1 MNTNVRNIRHA
12 RTAADFS
19 KIVVQL
25 ENMRDAIEEA
35 LKNGSDVDFRS
46 ISSEFA
52 NIEHEL
58 AQWKRA
64 ARHRP

>member
-1 MNTNVRNIRHA
+1 MTTNIHNIRHA

-25 ENMRDAIEEA
+25 ENMRNAIEEA

-64 ARHRP
+64 VRHRP